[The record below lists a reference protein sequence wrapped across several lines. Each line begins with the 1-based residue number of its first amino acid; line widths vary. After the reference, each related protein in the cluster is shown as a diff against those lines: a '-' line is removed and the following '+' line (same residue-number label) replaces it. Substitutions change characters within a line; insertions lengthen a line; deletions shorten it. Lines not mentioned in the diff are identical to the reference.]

1 MKNEEI
7 VIKALE
13 VIESISSAIGCNTQE
28 KITVDRKDIDDI
40 YCYAHIA
47 RGRCENPHLDW
58 WKKLIKTHKK
68 MKERGLL

>member
-13 VIESISSAIGCNTQE
+13 VIEAISANIGCTNSK
-28 KITVDRKDIDDI
+28 KITVDKKDIDDI

-47 RGRCENPHLDW
+47 SGRCDNLHLDW
-58 WKKLIKTHKK
+58 RRKLIKTHKE
-68 MKERGLL
+68 MKEQGLL